1 MSKNT
6 CAFVCCMTRPSYLLL
21 WVVCTAT
28 HSVH

>member
-1 MSKNT
+1 
-6 CAFVCCMTRPSYLLL
+6 MTRPSYLLL